1 MEGEKFMKN
10 LNVASV
16 SDAGVLID
24 PQWQLEIYD
33 IRMVSVTDLPGG
45 NPPHG
50 VVPGGRGTWARGR
63 NVNKVIFYF
72 NLQKRKK
79 TERAR
84 RKHDD
89 MSEWIMVRQ
98 LSRVGVASA
107 LNVPE
112 ICARPQGVWCTRV
125 CAIWIMYVFNCTSPA
140 ARSALLCLLIID
152 YLNASTIIN

>member
-1 MEGEKFMKN
+1 MKN

-33 IRMVSVTDLPGG
+33 IRMLSVTDLPGG

-50 VVPGGRGTWARGR
+50 GVWGGRGTWARGR

-79 TERAR
+79 QRAR

-125 CAIWIMYVFNCTSPA
+125 CAICMYVFNCTSPA